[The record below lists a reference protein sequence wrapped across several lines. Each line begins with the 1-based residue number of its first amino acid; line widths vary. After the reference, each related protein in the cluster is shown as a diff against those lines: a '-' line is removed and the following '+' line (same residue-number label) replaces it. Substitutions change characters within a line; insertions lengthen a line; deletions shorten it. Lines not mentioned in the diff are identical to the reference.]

1 MRDKEKV
8 QVGNV
13 VAMMSFA
20 AVANTGSFSAAAE
33 QLNCSKAAVSRQIA
47 RLESSVGLKL
57 LNRTTRNV
65 SLTPAGRELYA
76 RCARIVE
83 EVNET
88 NQIMAGMLKSPRG
101 DLKVNAPV
109 VSTLFRISEII
120 PRFVKQYP
128 DVRVHVNL
136 SDSKVDLLHGT
147 FDVAF
152 WVGEPYDSA
161 LEAVKLRDFEMV
173 LAGAPDYFRRK
184 RRPATPS
191 ELKEHDCIIETHLSR
206 PGEWRL
212 SNDQTISVSR
222 GPLSSNSVR
231 MTREAILSGMGI
243 AFLPR
248 FIVAEDIAE
257 KRLTAILTD
266 YVSARLPLYIMFPRG
281 HYVLAKV
288 KAFVDYLAASI
299 DGQSVPEAVDPR
311 RSRRRTATT

>member
-76 RCARIVE
+76 RCARIVD

-173 LAGAPDYFRRK
+173 LAGAPDYFRR
-184 RRPATPS
+184 RRKPATPT

-248 FIVAEDIAE
+248 FIVAQDIAE

-299 DGQSVPEAVDPR
+299 DGQSSPEAVDAR
-311 RSRRRTATT
+311 RSRSRTAAA

>member
-20 AVANTGSFSAAAE
+20 AVAHTGSFSAAAE

-76 RCARIVE
+76 RCARIVD

-173 LAGAPDYFRRK
+173 LAGAPDYFRR
-184 RRPATPS
+184 RRKPATPT

-248 FIVAEDIAE
+248 FIVAQDIAE

-299 DGQSVPEAVDPR
+299 DGQSSPEAVDAR
-311 RSRRRTATT
+311 RGRSRTAAA